1 MRKRHQKEKMMTQD
15 NSNPNRD
22 MIDALEKDDN
32 LSAEKAVKA
41 ALSAKVGNELDDK
54 RKDVAS
60 TIMAKEPENDNA
72 EQSTEIDD

>member
-1 MRKRHQKEKMMTQD
+1 MTQD
-15 NSNPNRD
+15 NSNPTRD

-32 LSAEKAVKA
+32 LSAEKSIKA

>member
-1 MRKRHQKEKMMTQD
+1 
-15 NSNPNRD
+15 

>member
-1 MRKRHQKEKMMTQD
+1 MTQD
-15 NSNPNRD
+15 NSNPTRD

-72 EQSTEIDD
+72 EQSTYIYDCKKRP

>member
-1 MRKRHQKEKMMTQD
+1 MTQD
-15 NSNPNRD
+15 NSNPTRD

-32 LSAEKAVKA
+32 VAAEKSIKA
-41 ALSAKVGNELDDK
+41 ALSAKVGNELADK

>member
-1 MRKRHQKEKMMTQD
+1 MTQD
-15 NSNPNRD
+15 NSNPTRD
-22 MIDALEKDDN
+22 MIDALVKDDN